1 MTAARRAGIL
11 VEGFSPL
18 ATGSMISA
26 ADVAFLDG
34 LTDTAT
40 QDHGPI
46 RRCRST
52 LGQTLPATTRLAD
65 QLLVDRRVA

>member
-26 ADVAFLDG
+26 ADMAFLDG

-46 RRCRST
+46 RR
-52 LGQTLPATTRLAD
+52 
-65 QLLVDRRVA
+65 